1 MDLQHW
7 LAADNSHRLLRALLY
22 AAILGAGLQETGLA
36 RLGSFVLLAVAVAFG
51 ALLVVLVER
60 SRRYLD

>member
-1 MDLQHW
+1 
-7 LAADNSHRLLRALLY
+7 LRALLY

-36 RLGSFVLLAVAVAFG
+36 RLGSFVLLAVAVAFA

-60 SRRYLD
+60 SRRCLD